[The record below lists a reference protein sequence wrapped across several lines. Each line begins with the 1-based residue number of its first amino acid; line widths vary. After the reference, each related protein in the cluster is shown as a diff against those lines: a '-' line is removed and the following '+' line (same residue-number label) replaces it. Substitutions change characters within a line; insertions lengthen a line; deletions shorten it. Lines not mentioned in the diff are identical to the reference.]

1 MHKTGLYLTL
11 LLFVFSF
18 LACGKTESAMKPLV
32 NESLNALAVN
42 KENTGNSSEKMIN
55 SSLVTFVEIGSL
67 RCIPCKMMQPV
78 MEKVADRYGKK
89 VKIIFHDVWTPDG
102 RPYAKTYG
110 IRAIPTQVFLDK
122 KGKEFFRHT
131 GYFPFEKIEALLTSH
146 GVR

>member
-1 MHKTGLYLTL
+1 MYKTGLYLTL

-18 LACGKTESAMKPLV
+18 FSCGKTESAMKPLV
-32 NESLNALAVN
+32 SKDKTENFSNVKVN
-42 KENTGNSSEKMIN
+42 NC
-55 SSLVTFVEIGSL
+55 LVTFVEIGSL

-78 MEKVADRYGKK
+78 MEKVTDRYGEK
-89 VKIIFHDVWTPDG
+89 VKIIFHDVWTPEG
-102 RPYAKTYG
+102 RPYAKKYG

-122 KGKEFFRHT
+122 AGKEFFRHT